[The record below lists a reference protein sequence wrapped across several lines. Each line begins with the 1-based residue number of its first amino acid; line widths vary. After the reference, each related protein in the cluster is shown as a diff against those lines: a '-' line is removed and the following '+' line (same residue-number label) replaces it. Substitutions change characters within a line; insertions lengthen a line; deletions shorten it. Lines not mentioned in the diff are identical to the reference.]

1 MPGKNTEQSEETKF
15 SYGLFLVSII
25 PKKKLLPTT
34 NDHKLTTN
42 MYIYNVTINI
52 DEAVHNEWL
61 TWMESHILDVLNTG
75 RFLSAKLT
83 EVLVEEE
90 MGGKTYSIQYTA
102 NTREDLDDYYANEAE
117 KLRGE
122 SRKKF
127 SDKMLTFRTELKLIK
142 EFYPTNTSN

>member
-1 MPGKNTEQSEETKF
+1 MACFWFQS
-15 SYGLFLVSII
+15 
-25 PKKKLLPTT
+25 PPKKLLPTT

-90 MGGKTYSIQYTA
+90 MGGKTYSVQYTA

-122 SRKKF
+122 SSKKF
-127 SDKMLTFRTELKLIK
+127 S
-142 EFYPTNTSN
+142 